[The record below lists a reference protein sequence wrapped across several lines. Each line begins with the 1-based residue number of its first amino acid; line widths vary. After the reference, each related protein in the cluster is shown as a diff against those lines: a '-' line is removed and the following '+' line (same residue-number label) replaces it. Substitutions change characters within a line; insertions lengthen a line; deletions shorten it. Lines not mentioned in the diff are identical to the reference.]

1 MFKAEIIGHIGADV
15 VKKNVD
21 GREFITF
28 RVAHTD
34 SYTDASNNV
43 HSDTTWIDVVLYRG
57 DNILPYL
64 KKGTQVYVRG
74 SVSCKLYDSQ
84 KDKCKKISVQVR
96 CDEIQLL
103 SSKRDE
109 SFTSNTENNGDQGI
123 Y

>member
-1 MFKAEIIGHIGADV
+1 MFKAVIIGHIGADA
-15 VKKNVD
+15 VKKSVD

-43 HSDTTWIDVVLYRG
+43 HENTTWIDVVLTKG
-57 DNILPYL
+57 DKLLPYL

-74 SVSCKLYDSQ
+74 SVSHKLYDSQ
-84 KDKCKKISVQVR
+84 KDRCKKISVQIR
-96 CDEIQLL
+96 CEEIQLL

-109 SFTSNTENNGDQGI
+109 KEPSNQSNNGTTDI

>member
-1 MFKAEIIGHIGADV
+1 MFKAEIIGYIGADA

-21 GREFITF
+21 GREFVAL

-34 SYTDASNNV
+34 YYTDASNNV
-43 HSDTTWIDVVLYRG
+43 HSDTTWIDVVLNRG
-57 DNILPYL
+57 DSLLPYL

-74 SVSCKLYDSQ
+74 AVSCKLYDSL

-103 SSKRDE
+103 SSKREE
-109 SFTSNTENNGDQGI
+109 SFTSNTKNNGEQGVF
-123 Y
+123 